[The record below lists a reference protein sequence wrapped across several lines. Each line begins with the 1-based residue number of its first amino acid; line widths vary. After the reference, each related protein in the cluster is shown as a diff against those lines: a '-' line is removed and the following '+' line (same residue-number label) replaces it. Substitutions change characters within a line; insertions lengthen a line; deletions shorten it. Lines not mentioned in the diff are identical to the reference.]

1 MSIDLNQ
8 LSDQQ
13 LYILKSRSNTPLTG
27 LKRINMIKS
36 IETKIKNGEIQIDEA
51 KNFDMNISKKN
62 LNFNNVIMA
71 RGGCFFEFFFTSQFS
86 TKMSNC
92 EFIFAIFICFLFFF
106 ELLVFITLQNYLIN
120 IRN

>member
-51 KNFDMNISKKN
+51 KNFDMNISKKK
-62 LNFNNVIMA
+62 L
-71 RGGCFFEFFFTSQFS
+71 
-86 TKMSNC
+86 
-92 EFIFAIFICFLFFF
+92 
-106 ELLVFITLQNYLIN
+106 EL
-120 IRN
+120 